1 MVSIKYDS
9 CENNINNCEVIYKSN
24 DNLGLAFMSNILN
37 ITKLNINLRPPL
49 KGQCRYFDQGV
60 QR

>member
-1 MVSIKYDS
+1 MESEPAVLKDIPSPVEHATLI
-9 CENNINNCEVIYKSN
+9 EHATVVEH
-24 DNLGLAFMSNILN
+24 A
-37 ITKLNINLRPPL
+37 TL

>member
-1 MVSIKYDS
+1 MNKYLYMYVFG
-9 CENNINNCEVIYKSN
+9 ERKKGKEKSN
-24 DNLGLAFMSNILN
+24 Y
-37 ITKLNINLRPPL
+37 LRNAYL

>member
-1 MVSIKYDS
+1 MDLLQVKCIILVGYKDNY
-9 CENNINNCEVIYKSN
+9 IIYTSATPR
-24 DNLGLAFMSNILN
+24 LGVEE
-37 ITKLNINLRPPL
+37 L